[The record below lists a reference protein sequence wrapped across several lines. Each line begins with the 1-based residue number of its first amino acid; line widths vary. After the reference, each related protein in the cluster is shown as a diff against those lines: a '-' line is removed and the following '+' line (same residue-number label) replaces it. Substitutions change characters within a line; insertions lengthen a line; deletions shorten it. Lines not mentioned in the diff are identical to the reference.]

1 MTRCLVTLAVNVE
14 DNAVDV
20 FKMEMPLDEATKC
33 FASAYEDSNAYA
45 DADEYDGLVS
55 VTLTLPSAR
64 EPMLEQLFFLPY
76 VGNDS
81 LVRHFGFD
89 REKLEKALSPENVA
103 NMLFTAEALRPFL
116 QPDIRAKSS

>member
-45 DADEYDGLVS
+45 DADEYDGLIS

-64 EPMLEQLFFLPY
+64 EPMVEQLFFLPY
-76 VGNDS
+76 VGTHS
-81 LVRHFGFD
+81 LLPHFGF
-89 REKLEKALSPENVA
+89 EQENLEKAL
-103 NMLFTAEALRPFL
+103 TAT
-116 QPDIRAKSS
+116 